1 MVNDLFPLGDW
12 VRHHALR
19 SWPVILFLLL
29 ICVPSI
35 ALVVLG
41 SPTKTTF
48 DVAAWLF
55 AAYYAV
61 AWLLLLGVI
70 IRPDHVTRPMLPQP
84 GSGNPPQP
92 APGTADPGGSTGSP
106 VPGLIRVR

>member
-1 MVNDLFPLGDW
+1 MVSDLFPLGDW

-41 SPTKTTF
+41 SPTRTTF

-70 IRPDHVTRPMLPQP
+70 IRPDHVTRPML
-84 GSGNPPQP
+84 
-92 APGTADPGGSTGSP
+92 
-106 VPGLIRVR
+106 LLLVR